1 MGPEAE
7 EGRPEHRQVMSE
19 HHTTPAAPTGQL
31 GGHAQS
37 VLSRQ
42 LSGGHEELAF
52 TSCMLRE
59 DQWH

>member
-1 MGPEAE
+1 MRLQVE
-7 EGRPEHRQVMSE
+7 EERPEHREVISE
-19 HHTTPAAPTGQL
+19 HHRLQRFLLASC
-31 GGHAQS
+31 GGHARS

-59 DQWH
+59 DQWR